1 MNIELVKA
9 NETDA
14 EKIWN
19 MQKVAFAELLERY
32 QDFETNPASEPL
44 EKTVMRLN
52 QPYTYFYFIVLN
64 GVKIGAIRVV
74 DRKTIGEPKKISSL
88 FIMTQYRGRGYAQ
101 AAIKSVEAIHGESG
115 WVLDTIEQEEGNCR
129 LYEKTGYLKTDKRTY
144 VNDKMTLI
152 FYKK

>member
-44 EKTVMRLN
+44 EKTVTDKGYCVL
-52 QPYTYFYFIVLN
+52 QPVYNFYGSVLSETELQN
-64 GVKIGAIRVV
+64 IKKAHY
-74 DRKTIGEPKKISSL
+74 KKIDISDAI
-88 FIMTQYRGRGYAQ
+88 FVVNVGGY
-101 AAIKSVEAIHGESG
+101 IGKSVAEE
-115 WVLDTIEQEEGNCR
+115 IEYAKSLNKEII
-129 LYEKTGYLKTDKRTY
+129 YLE
-144 VNDKMTLI
+144 
-152 FYKK
+152 